1 MEWISITAQKLIMNA
16 WQMIAESKQN
26 DGTWQSSLM
35 IMLDVIRESIVC
47 CSMYICY
54 YS

>member
-26 DGTWQSSLM
+26 DGTWQSSL